1 LLDNHE
7 VTLFNLENELSEY
20 TDKLRLF
27 VRDIKDKAAVER
39 ACDGVDYIFHTCA
52 LKRIELGEYNP
63 WEYIATNVGG
73 TQNIVDCG
81 IDANVEK
88 IMVISSDKSVAAV
101 NVYGKTKALA
111 ESIAVVSNFY
121 RGNRRTKIGVC
132 RYGNVEAS
140 QGSVIPI
147 WKERIEKG
155 RGIVATDPGMT
166 RFTISMEEAL
176 DFIITSTKRCLG
188 GEIFIPKM
196 KAYRLGDLLSAAITI
211 AEKQHGI
218 TSVGIDIGQPRPGEK
233 MDEAL
238 ISKDE
243 IKNTYD
249 TGDGY
254 IILPND
260 EYVKAFGLKCA
271 EHKQYPH
278 PVFSQYTSAV
288 VERFDVDA
296 LESRMARY
304 F

>member
-166 RFTISMEEAL
+166 RFTISMDEAL
-176 DFIITSTKRCLG
+176 DFILQAIEISKG
-188 GEIFIPKM
+188 GEIFVPYL
-196 KAYRLGDLLSAAITI
+196 KAYRLGDLLEAVIR
-211 AEKQHGI
+211 
-218 TSVGIDIGQPRPGEK
+218 IDDERQKHAVRVKTGAVRPGERIY
-233 MDEAL
+233 ETL
-238 ISKDE
+238 ISRNE
-243 IKNTYD
+243 IRNSHNLDSFYA
-249 TGDGY
+249 
-254 IILPND
+254 ILPD
-260 EYVKAFGLKCA
+260 A
-271 EHKQYPH
+271 ENIEMFDLPCSRLQIFPH
-278 PVFSQYTSAV
+278 PTFAEYNSAMADKYT
-288 VERFDVDA
+288 VDE
-296 LESRMARY
+296 LVKRIEG
-304 F
+304 FF